1 MTVIHWF
8 RRDLRLEDNRAFNAA
23 LNSGEQI
30 VPVFIFDPVILASP
44 RTSAPRVQFLLKA
57 LRSLDETLG
66 AYGGRLLV
74 RHGDPATVLPTL
86 AHSFGAT
93 AVYAHQDYSPFARQR
108 DTHAARV
115 LDVPLRLVDDVILQ
129 PPGSIVSNSGQ
140 PYRVYTPFM
149 KQWRTLPLP
158 SRSQNVSLEVD
169 VFHSLTNV
177 DNPGVPELIDLELK
191 ATINVPDASPDVA
204 QRKLAAFMSG
214 PIFGYGHTR
223 NALISD
229 PFADDA
235 PVGTS
240 QLSPYLRFGLLS
252 PRTAYLSAQDAL
264 ASAPDDD
271 ARQSVNTWINEL
283 IWREF
288 YTHILYHFPNVA
300 RSNFRREYDALAWRD
315 APQEFE
321 AWQRG
326 ETGYPVVDAAMRQ
339 LRQIGWM
346 PNRARMIVASFLTKD
361 LLIHWQ
367 AGERY
372 FMQWLI
378 DGDPAAN
385 NGGWQWAAGTGTDA
399 QPFFRIFNPVLQSK
413 RYDPYGSYIRR
424 WVPEL
429 EKVPNKHIH
438 APWEMASP
446 PSDYPSPI
454 VDHHFARERALAA
467 YHAVR

>member
-1 MTVIHWF
+1 MTVMHWF
-8 RRDLRLEDNRAFNAA
+8 RRDLRLEDNCAFNAA

-30 VPVFIFDPVILASP
+30 VPVFIFDPVILASS
-44 RTSAPRVQFLLKA
+44 RTGAPRVQFLLKA
-57 LRSLDETLG
+57 LRSLNETLG

-74 RHGDPATVLPTL
+74 RHGDPVTVLPALT
-86 AHSFGAT
+86 HSFGAT
-93 AVYAHQDYSPFARQR
+93 AVYAHRDYSPSAQQR
-108 DTHAARV
+108 DTRVARA
-115 LDVPLRLVDDVILQ
+115 LDVPFQVVDDVILQ
-129 PPGSIVSNSGQ
+129 PPGSIASNSGQ

-149 KQWRTLPLP
+149 KRWRTLPPPPLP
-158 SRSQNVSLEVD
+158 QNASLEVG

-191 ATINVPDASPDVA
+191 TTINVPDASPAVA
-204 QRKLAAFMSG
+204 QRQLISFVNG

-223 NALISD
+223 NALVSD
-229 PFADDA
+229 PFSDNT
-235 PVGTS
+235 PVSTS

-252 PRTAYLSAQDAL
+252 PRAAYWSAQGAL

-271 ARQSVNTWINEL
+271 ARESVNTWINEL

-288 YTHILYHFPNVA
+288 YTHILYHFPHVD
-300 RSNFRREYDALAWRD
+300 RGNFRREYDALAWRD
-315 APQEFE
+315 APQEIE

-367 AGERY
+367 VGERY

-413 RYDPYGSYIRR
+413 RYDSHGNYIRR

-438 APWEMASP
+438 TPWKLASP

-454 VDHHFARERALAA
+454 VDHRFARERALAA